1 MKSRNLHGE
10 CNIAPDSNVCPDQ
23 RSNVLERIITIVVGK
38 GSNART
44 FQIYR
49 GLLCHHSGLFRTLLQ
64 GPLKDKDW
72 HTLPNEKPETFQLFY
87 DWLYSGE
94 VICDDTMDLTYKSV
108 VDLYFFADAFVVQ
121 QLRDRALALYLFGF
135 LKGWDATKD
144 LTPSLYRKEDG
155 GHVIIAKVTRG
166 HHHGHI
172 VVPRSPVLQG

>member
-87 DWLYSGE
+87 DWLYSG
-94 VICDDTMDLTYKSV
+94 
-108 VDLYFFADAFVVQ
+108 VQ